1 MAVTA
6 SLVVSFGSDA
16 DIGAVLVAE
25 VDNRSLTEGG
35 YNNGKTQ
42 FLPGDAVHYL
52 LYQHLIA
59 STTHR
64 SSAGSINRVGSG
76 QRQIEETVS
85 FLDTVEAS
93 VRFPVYTLDSVE
105 WLGNDLGAMSAPGG
119 QALRCSVSGVG
130 VAIVKY
136 TAKFEVYRLNSPSGI
151 NGRDSFD
158 IAILV
163 VGTEG

>member
-16 DIGAVLVAE
+16 ADGAVLVAE

-42 FLPGDAVHYL
+42 FLPGDSVHYL
-52 LYQHLIA
+52 LYQYLIA

-64 SSAGSINRVGSG
+64 SSAGTLSKVGSG
-76 QRQIEETVS
+76 QRQVEETVS
-85 FLDTVEAS
+85 FLDTVDAS
-93 VRFPVYTLDSVE
+93 VRLPIYTLDSVE

-119 QALRCSVSGVG
+119 QALRCAVSGVG

-136 TAKFEVYRLNSPSGI
+136 TAKFDVYRLNSPSSI
-151 NGRDSFD
+151 NGRDAFD
-158 IAILV
+158 IAILI
-163 VGTEG
+163 VGTEV